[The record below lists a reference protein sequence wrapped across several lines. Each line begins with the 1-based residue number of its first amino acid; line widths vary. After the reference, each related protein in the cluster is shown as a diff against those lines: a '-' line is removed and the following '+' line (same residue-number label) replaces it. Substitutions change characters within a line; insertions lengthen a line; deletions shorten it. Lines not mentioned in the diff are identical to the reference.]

1 MENLLLSV
9 IIPVYNVEKYLTRC
23 LDSVLDQELD
33 LTQYEIILVNDG
45 SKDNSLALA
54 KEYQSKYANITIIS
68 QENQG
73 SSVARNTGRT
83 VAKGQYLYFMDSDD
97 YVERKVFKKLLGI
110 GQQHNLDLIGFD
122 AIGTALSDYKV
133 DLDFEYYTT
142 PSDNLKIYNGVSLI
156 SNHNFNNGTWWYFIK
171 REVLEQSGI
180 YFEKGIM
187 IEDGIF
193 TAELLLH
200 CKRATF
206 MKLNIYR
213 YFKNPNSTTTRK
225 TREHILKMIDNFK
238 FVILKYNSIL
248 QKANHF
254 GADEKAILR
263 IKTRQES
270 YLFFLFVRLIKA
282 NAKFHEFI
290 EVINIM
296 KANKIYPMKHFIG
309 VDYNSRK
316 EKGLTYIFN
325 HKILLYGLLQAN
337 KVLKLIK

>member
-1 MENLLLSV
+1 MENVLLSV
-9 IIPVYNVEKYLTRC
+9 IIPVYNVEKYLARC
-23 LDSVLDQELD
+23 LDSILDQELA
-33 LTQYEIILVNDG
+33 LSQYEIILVNDG
-45 SKDNSLALA
+45 SEDNSLAIA
-54 KEYQSKYANITIIS
+54 QEYQSQYANISIIN

-73 SSVARNTGRT
+73 SSVARNAGRKT
-83 VAKGQYLYFMDSDD
+83 AKGHYLYFMDSDD
-97 YVERKVFKKLLGI
+97 YVERCVFKKLLAI

-122 AIGTALSDYKV
+122 AIGTALSDYKA
-133 DLDFEYYTT
+133 DLDFEYYTNH
-142 PSDNLKIYNGVSLI
+142 PEHLKIYDGVSLI
-156 SNHNFNNGTWWYFIK
+156 SNHNFNNGTWWYFIR

-200 CKRATF
+200 CKRAVF

-238 FVILKYNSIL
+238 FVILKYNSII
-248 QKANHF
+248 QKARNF
-254 GADEKAILR
+254 GADDKAILR

-282 NAKFHEFI
+282 NAKFKEFLEI
-290 EVINIM
+290 MAVM
-296 KANKIYPMKHFIG
+296 KANHIYPMQNFIG

-325 HKILLYGLLQAN
+325 HKVLLYGLLQAN